1 MPPMILAATS
11 SSDDSLFAL
20 VLLPIA
26 LAVIMTSLGLS
37 LTIAD
42 FKRIF
47 VFPKGVAIGMVNLV
61 LISPLLAFGIAELYD
76 LAPELAVGLVL
87 MGSAPGGTTA
97 NLMTHLARGDTALS
111 VTMTAISSL
120 AAVITVPLYLGLSI
134 EYFDA
139 DVGDDV
145 SMGGIVAR
153 VFAITI
159 IPLAFGMWLRSR
171 DPERAAR
178 LEPTVKKLAFGF
190 LLVVIAG
197 AVISEFDVIED
208 NFADLALAT
217 LTLNVAAMIGVVL
230 DRPAGPAERCAVD
243 GNRARA
249 GGPQRHAGDRCG
261 VDDRQHARHAGGG
274 LQHVHVPYGGGVRAL
289 DVQAQ
294 RGGGAARV
302 ASQAWTWKKQSAA
315 AARTR
320 RTAPSPCRASSSTT
334 CSSWPA
340 GRPTTS

>member
-1 MPPMILAATS
+1 MPPMVLAATS

-26 LAVIMTSLGLS
+26 LAVIMISLGLS
-37 LTIAD
+37 LTTAD
-42 FKRIF
+42 FKRVF
-47 VFPKGVAIGMVNLV
+47 VFPKGVAIGMTNLV

-76 LAPELAVGLVL
+76 LSPELAVGLVL
-87 MGSAPGGTTA
+87 MGAAPGGTTA

-139 DVGDDV
+139 GVGDDV

-171 DPERAAR
+171 DPERATR

-197 AVISEFDVIED
+197 AVVSEFDVIED

-217 LTLNVAAMIGVVL
+217 LTLNLAAMSVSFSIAQLARLNAAQSTAIALELGVHNGTLAIAVASTIDNTL
-230 DRPAGPAERCAVD
+230 ATPAAVYSLFMFFT
-243 GNRARA
+243 A
-249 GGPQRHAGDRCG
+249 GAF
-261 VDDRQHARHAGGG
+261 
-274 LQHVHVPYGGGVRAL
+274 
-289 DVQAQ
+289 
-294 RGGGAARV
+294 ARV
-302 ASQAWTWKKQSAA
+302 MY
-315 AARTR
+315 R
-320 RTAPSPCRASSSTT
+320 RNGAVTQ
-334 CSSWPA
+334 PA
-340 GRPTTS
+340 